1 MRRLFF
7 AVLILLTVADLSAAA
22 QPTTH
27 PNVLFVL
34 IDDMGYTDLN
44 CYGGTRAKTPAI
56 DRLASEGI
64 RFTQFYVNAP
74 ICSPSRVAFLTGQY
88 PNRWRITSYL
98 DKRKVNRDRG
108 MADWLDPAAPSI
120 ARILHDNGY
129 YTAHVG
135 KWHMGGQR
143 DVGDAPLITQY
154 GFDTSLT
161 SFEGLGERVLPKFE
175 PKPAGKPFDHEPT
188 RMSAD
193 LGGGPIHWVDRDKVS
208 QAYVD

>member
-1 MRRLFF
+1 GSLALCPDEAGGSMHRGLIAALVVLSF
-7 AVLILLTVADLSAAA
+7 ASLTAVALADR
-22 QPTTH
+22 

-34 IDDMGYTDLN
+34 IDDMGYTDLG
-44 CYGGTRAKTPAI
+44 CYGGQRAKTPAI

-88 PNRWRITSYL
+88 PNRWRITSFL
-98 DKRKVNRDRG
+98 ETRASDKARG
-108 MADWLDPAAPSI
+108 MADWLDPKAPSV

-143 DVGDAPLITQY
+143 DVGDAPTIDRY
-154 GFDTSLT
+154 GFYTS
-161 SFEGLGERVLPKFE
+161 
-175 PKPAGKPFDHEPT
+175 
-188 RMSAD
+188 
-193 LGGGPIHWVDRDKVS
+193 
-208 QAYVD
+208 